1 MRAVHSYRVRIRLNK
16 LIIYSR
22 ISLLQLADYLR
33 YTRGLAVLY
42 RGPPEWRP
50 EAEILMIEEEDGLAA
65 VEPPGWPQRTDRA

>member
-1 MRAVHSYRVRIRLNK
+1 M
-16 LIIYSR
+16 
-22 ISLLQLADYLR
+22 QLADYLR

-65 VEPPGWPQRTDRA
+65 VEPPGWPLRTDRA